1 MDLLDAPLRVDQV
14 CNALRVL
21 VGNRPGSAVCETEVP
36 VTVGDEWEGEP
47 LLVGEGAARVGG
59 VEADA
64 DDLGAELPVFLVS
77 VPEPETLGRSPGG
90 VGFREEPQDDPL
102 ASQVAQAYGP
112 PKMIGRVEVGRG
124 LPRLE
129 HPPAPADCG
138 EGKANDSLE

>member
-1 MDLLDAPLRVDQV
+1 MCLLDTSLRVDQV
-14 CNALRVL
+14 GNAVRVL
-21 VGNRPGSAVCETEVP
+21 VGNRPGSAVCETEIP
-36 VTVGDEWEGEP
+36 VIVGDQWEGEP

-90 VGFREEPQDDPL
+90 VGLREKPEDDPL
-102 ASQVAQAYGP
+102 PSQVAQAYGP
-112 PKMIGRVEVGRG
+112 PKMIDAIEVGRG
-124 LPRLE
+124 LPWLE